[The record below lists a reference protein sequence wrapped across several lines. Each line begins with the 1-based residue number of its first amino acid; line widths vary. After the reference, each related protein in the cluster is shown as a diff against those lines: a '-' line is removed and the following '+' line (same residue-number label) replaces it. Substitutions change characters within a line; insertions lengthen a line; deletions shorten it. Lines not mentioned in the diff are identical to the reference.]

1 MSLKPARG
9 SPWIFAS
16 ILLFCGIILASG
28 GLELVL
34 LGGSTYYLVAGIAL
48 VVSAVFLW
56 RGSRK
61 GMWLYL
67 LAVAYT
73 VTWSFW
79 EIGTDGWAL
88 ASRIGTPLLLA
99 LYFLIPRVRR
109 GLQ

>member
-1 MSLKPARG
+1 MSIKPAKG

-16 ILLFCGIILASG
+16 ILFFCGIVLACG
-28 GLELVL
+28 GLELAL

-48 VVSAVFLW
+48 VASAVFLW

-61 GMWLYL
+61 GMWLYI
-67 LAVAYT
+67 ATVAYT
-73 VTWSFW
+73 VVWSFW

-88 ASRIGTPLLLA
+88 ASRIGAPLLLA
-99 LYFLIPRVRR
+99 LYFIVPRVRR